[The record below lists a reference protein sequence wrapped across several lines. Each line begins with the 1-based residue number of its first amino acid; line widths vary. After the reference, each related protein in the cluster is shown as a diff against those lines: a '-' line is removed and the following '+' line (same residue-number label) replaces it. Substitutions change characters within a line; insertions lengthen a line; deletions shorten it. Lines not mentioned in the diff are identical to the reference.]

1 MHINILLIHHSHFIV
16 WQDYEN
22 AFTRGSSFE
31 HIRERLA
38 IFIVS
43 EVIDPEREFY
53 YNIEN

>member
-1 MHINILLIHHSHFIV
+1 MHINILLIHHSHFMM

-43 EVIDPEREFY
+43 EVIDPKGEFY

>member
-16 WQDYEN
+16 WQYYEN

-31 HIRERLA
+31 HIREGVA

-43 EVIDPEREFY
+43 EVIDPKGEFY